1 MAMKTTYMTEEGY
14 RKLKEEVAHLES
26 VERPKISRQIGE
38 ARDKG
43 DLSENAE
50 YDAAKEAQGMLEA
63 KISQLKTILI
73 SARLIDESSIGT
85 DTVKIM
91 NRVTMKNLKTQ
102 KLMTYMLVSETEA
115 DFKQGKIAV
124 DTPIA
129 QGLMGKK
136 VGDIADIQI
145 PSGVLSVEIIE
156 ISI

>member
-1 MAMKTTYMTEEGY
+1 MKPTYMTEEGY
-14 RKLKEEVAHLES
+14 RKLKEELTHLES
-26 VERPKISRQIGE
+26 VKRPEISKQIGE

-63 KISQLKTILI
+63 KISQLKGILV
-73 SARLIDESSIGT
+73 SARLIDSSAIGIE
-85 DTVKIM
+85 TVKIM
-91 NRVTMKNLKTQ
+91 NTVTMKNLKTQ

-115 DFKQGKIAV
+115 DFKEGKIAV
-124 DTPIA
+124 NTPIG

-136 VGDIADIQI
+136 VGDVIDITI

-156 ISI
+156 IAI

>member
-1 MAMKTTYMTEEGY
+1 MKTTYMTEEGY
-14 RKLKEEVAHLES
+14 RKLKDELAHLEF
-26 VERPKISRQIGE
+26 VKRPEISKQIGE

-63 KISQLKTILI
+63 KIAQLKGVLVT
-73 SARLIDESSIGT
+73 ARLIDSSAIGIE
-85 DTVKIM
+85 TVKIM

-115 DFKQGKIAV
+115 DFKEGKIAV
-124 DTPIA
+124 NTPIG

-136 VGDIADIQI
+136 VGDVVDITI

-156 ISI
+156 IAI

>member
-14 RKLKEEVAHLES
+14 QKLKDEVAYLES
-26 VERPKISRQIGE
+26 VERPKISQQIGE

-63 KISQLKTILI
+63 KISQLKTILA

-85 DTVKIM
+85 DTVRIM
-91 NRVTMKNLKTQ
+91 NKVTMKNLKTQ
-102 KLMTYMLVSETEA
+102 KLMTYTLVSETEA

-124 DTPIA
+124 NTPIA

-136 VGDIADIQI
+136 VGDVIDIQI
-145 PSGVLSVEIIE
+145 PSGVLTVEIIE

>member
-1 MAMKTTYMTEEGY
+1 MATTYMTEEGY
-14 RKLKEEVAHLES
+14 RKLKEEVEYLEA
-26 VERPKISRQIGE
+26 VKRPEISKQIGE

-63 KISQLKTILI
+63 KISQLKSVLVT
-73 SARLIDESSIGT
+73 ARLIDESTIGT

-102 KLMTYMLVSETEA
+102 KLMAYTLVSETEA
-115 DFKQGKIAV
+115 DFKIGKIAIN
-124 DTPIA
+124 TPIA
-129 QGLMGKK
+129 QGLLGKK
-136 VGDIADIQI
+136 VGDIVDITI

>member
-1 MAMKTTYMTEEGY
+1 MKTTYMTEEGY
-14 RKLKEEVAHLES
+14 LKLKEELRHLES
-26 VERPKISRQIGE
+26 VKRPEISKQIGE

-63 KISQLKTILI
+63 KISQLKGVLVT
-73 SARLIDESSIGT
+73 ARLIDSSAIGIE
-85 DTVKIM
+85 TVKIM
-91 NRVTMKNLKTQ
+91 NKVTMKNLKTQ

-115 DFKQGKIAV
+115 DFKEGKIAIN
-124 DTPIA
+124 TPIG

-136 VGDIADIQI
+136 VGDVVDITI

-156 ISI
+156 IAI